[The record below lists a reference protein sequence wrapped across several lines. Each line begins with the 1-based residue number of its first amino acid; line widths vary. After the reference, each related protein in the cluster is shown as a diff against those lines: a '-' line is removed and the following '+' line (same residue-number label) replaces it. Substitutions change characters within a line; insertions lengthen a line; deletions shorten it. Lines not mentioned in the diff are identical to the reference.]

1 MFVKQ
6 ILHTF
11 LYFSVAPFSPLTNTA
26 RGDDLVRRWWGDDPC
41 VALRQNNKSAK
52 IRVVCPNFDTP
63 P

>member
-26 RGDDLVRRWWGDDPC
+26 RGDDLVRRAGGEMIHT
-41 VALRQNNKSAK
+41 LRQNNKSAK